1 MSMKFI
7 LSRTED
13 YRIHSKKW
21 IVGYGLLFWLISR
34 IIAMLLVIGC
44 VAIYNTLGINPE
56 TLTTFAGNPETARSL
71 GTMTYVL
78 LTASIVAPVLEECIF
93 RLGLSF
99 KRRQVALAAASIPA
113 YILWQHISSLTI
125 VSALLYIA
133 SIIAAFSLVYGLTSD
148 SHWDELKKTY
158 YKSTIWFSAIAFGL
172 IHLIAFSNYSLSLV
186 PYMLCVVS
194 VPFFGGCAITYYRI
208 NLGFWWGVGMHIFN
222 NLPAIILLF
231 SL

>member
-1 MSMKFI
+1 MKYI

-13 YRIHSKKW
+13 YRVHSKKW

-44 VAIYNTLGINPE
+44 VAVYNAFGINPE
-56 TLTTFAGNPETARSL
+56 TLTKFAGNPETARNL
-71 GTMTYVL
+71 GSMTYVL
-78 LTASIVAPVLEECIF
+78 LTTSVAAPILEECIF

-99 KRRQVALAAASIPA
+99 KRWQVALGVASIPA
-113 YILWQHISSLTI
+113 YILWQHLSSVSI
-125 VSALLYIA
+125 VSALLYVA
-133 SIIAAFSLVYGLTSD
+133 SIIAAFSLVYCLTSD
-148 SHWDELKKTY
+148 SYWGELKKTY
-158 YKSTIWFSAIAFGL
+158 YISTVWVSAIAFGL

-208 NLGFWWGVGMHIFN
+208 NLGFWWGVGMHVFN
-222 NLPAIILLF
+222 NLPAIILLI

>member
-1 MSMKFI
+1 MRFI
-7 LSRTED
+7 LSRTDD

-21 IVGYGLLFWLISR
+21 IVGYGMLFWLISR

-44 VAIYNTLGINPE
+44 VAVYNTFGMNPE
-56 TLTTFAGNPETARSL
+56 THTSFAGNPETTRKL
-71 GTMTYVL
+71 GSITYVL
-78 LTASIVAPVLEECIF
+78 LTTSIVAPVLEECIF

-99 KRRQVALAAASIPA
+99 KRWQVALAVASIPT
-113 YILWQHISSLTI
+113 YILWQHLSSLTI

-133 SIIAAFSLVYGLTSD
+133 SIIAVFSLVYGLTSD
-148 SHWDELKKTY
+148 SLWDELKKTY
-158 YKSTIWFSAIAFGL
+158 YNLTIWFSAIAFGL
-172 IHLIAFSNYSLSLV
+172 IHLIAFSNYSLALL

-194 VPFFGGCAITYYRI
+194 VPFFGGCAMTYYRI

-222 NLPAIILLF
+222 NLPAIVLLI

>member
-1 MSMKFI
+1 MSMRFI
-7 LSRTED
+7 LSRTDD

-21 IVGYGLLFWLISR
+21 IVGYGMLFWLISR

-44 VAIYNTLGINPE
+44 VAVYNTFGMNPE
-56 TLTTFAGNPETARSL
+56 THTSFAGNPETTRKL
-71 GTMTYVL
+71 GSITYVL
-78 LTASIVAPVLEECIF
+78 LTTSIVAPVLEECIF

-99 KRRQVALAAASIPA
+99 KRWQVALAVASIPT
-113 YILWQHISSLTI
+113 YILWQHLSSLTI
-125 VSALLYIA
+125 ISALLYIA
-133 SIIAAFSLVYGLTSD
+133 SIIAVFSLVYGLTSD
-148 SHWDELKKTY
+148 SLWDELKKTY
-158 YKSTIWFSAIAFGL
+158 YNLTIWFSAIAFGL
-172 IHLIAFSNYSLSLV
+172 IHLIAFSSYSLSLL

-222 NLPAIILLF
+222 NLPAIVLLI

>member
-1 MSMKFI
+1 MRFI
-7 LSRTED
+7 LSRTDD

-21 IVGYGLLFWLISR
+21 IVGYGMLFWLISR

-44 VAIYNTLGINPE
+44 VAVYNTFGMNPE
-56 TLTTFAGNPETARSL
+56 THTSFAGNPETTRKL
-71 GTMTYVL
+71 GSITYVL
-78 LTASIVAPVLEECIF
+78 LTTSIVAPVLEECIF

-99 KRRQVALAAASIPA
+99 KRWQVALAVASIPT
-113 YILWQHISSLTI
+113 YILWQHLSSLTI

-133 SIIAAFSLVYGLTSD
+133 SIIAVFSLVYGLTSD
-148 SHWDELKKTY
+148 SLWDELKKTY
-158 YKSTIWFSAIAFGL
+158 YNLTIWFSAIAFGL
-172 IHLIAFSNYSLSLV
+172 IHLIAFSSYSLSLL

-222 NLPAIILLF
+222 NLPAIVLLI

>member
-1 MSMKFI
+1 MKFI
-7 LSRTED
+7 LSRTD
-13 YRIHSKKW
+13 DNHIHSKKW

-44 VAIYNTLGINPE
+44 VAVYNTFGMNPE
-56 TLTTFAGNPETARSL
+56 THTTFAGNPETARTL
-71 GTMTYVL
+71 GSMTYVL
-78 LTASIVAPVLEECIF
+78 LTVSIVAPVLEECIF

-99 KRRQVALAAASIPA
+99 KRWQVAIAVASIPT

-133 SIIAAFSLVYGLTSD
+133 SIITVFSLVYGLTSD
-148 SHWDELKKTY
+148 SLLDELKKTY

>member
-1 MSMKFI
+1 MRFI
-7 LSRTED
+7 LSRTDD

-44 VAIYNTLGINPE
+44 VAVYNTFGMNPE
-56 TLTTFAGNPETARSL
+56 THTTFAGNPETARTL
-71 GTMTYVL
+71 GSMTYVL
-78 LTASIVAPVLEECIF
+78 LTVSIVAPVLEECIF

-99 KRRQVALAAASIPA
+99 KRWQVAIAVASIPT

-133 SIIAAFSLVYGLTSD
+133 SIIAVFSLVYGLTSD
-148 SHWDELKKTY
+148 SLWDELKKTY

-172 IHLIAFSNYSLSLV
+172 IHLIAFSKYSLSLV

>member
-1 MSMKFI
+1 MKFI
-7 LSRTED
+7 LSRTD
-13 YRIHSKKW
+13 DNHIHSKKW

-44 VAIYNTLGINPE
+44 VAVYNTFGMNPE
-56 TLTTFAGNPETARSL
+56 THTTFAGNPETARTL
-71 GTMTYVL
+71 GSMTYVL
-78 LTASIVAPVLEECIF
+78 LTVSIVAPVLEECIF

-99 KRRQVALAAASIPA
+99 KKSQVAIAVASIPT

-133 SIIAAFSLVYGLTSD
+133 SIIAVFSLVYGLTSD
-148 SHWDELKKTY
+148 SLWDELKKTY

-186 PYMLCVVS
+186 PYMLCVVT

>member
-1 MSMKFI
+1 MRFI
-7 LSRTED
+7 LSRTDD

-21 IVGYGLLFWLISR
+21 IVGYGMLFWLISR

-44 VAIYNTLGINPE
+44 VAVYNTFGMNPE
-56 TLTTFAGNPETARSL
+56 THTSFAGNPETTRKL
-71 GTMTYVL
+71 GSITYVV
-78 LTASIVAPVLEECIF
+78 LTTSIVAPVLEECIF

-99 KRRQVALAAASIPA
+99 KRWQVALAVASIPT
-113 YILWQHISSLTI
+113 YILWQHLSSLTI

-133 SIIAAFSLVYGLTSD
+133 SIIAVFSLVYGLTSD
-148 SHWDELKKTY
+148 SLWDELKKTY
-158 YKSTIWFSAIAFGL
+158 YNLTIWFSAIAFGL
-172 IHLIAFSNYSLSLV
+172 IHLIAFSNYSLSLL

-194 VPFFGGCAITYYRI
+194 VPFFGGCAMTYYRI

-222 NLPAIILLF
+222 NLPAIVLLI

>member
-7 LSRTED
+7 LSRTD
-13 YRIHSKKW
+13 DNHIHSKKW

-44 VAIYNTLGINPE
+44 VAVYNTFGMNPE
-56 TLTTFAGNPETARSL
+56 THTTFAGNPETARTL
-71 GTMTYVL
+71 GSMTYVL
-78 LTASIVAPVLEECIF
+78 LTVSIVAPVLEECIF

-99 KRRQVALAAASIPA
+99 KRWQVAIAVASIPT

-133 SIIAAFSLVYGLTSD
+133 SIITVFSLVYGLTSD
-148 SHWDELKKTY
+148 SLLDELKKTY

>member
-1 MSMKFI
+1 MRFI
-7 LSRTED
+7 LSRTDD

-21 IVGYGLLFWLISR
+21 IVGYGMLFWLISR

-44 VAIYNTLGINPE
+44 VAIYNTFGMNPE
-56 TLTTFAGNPETARSL
+56 THTAFAGNPETARRL
-71 GTMTYVL
+71 GSMTYVL

-93 RLGLSF
+93 RLWLSF
-99 KRRQVALAAASIPA
+99 KRWQVAFAVASIPT
-113 YILWQHISSLTI
+113 YILWQHLSSLTI
-125 VSALLYIA
+125 VSALFYIA
-133 SIIAAFSLVYGLTSD
+133 SIIAVFSLVYGLTSD
-148 SHWDELKKTY
+148 SLWDELKKTY
-158 YKSTIWFSAIAFGL
+158 YKLTIWFSAIAFGL
-172 IHLIAFSNYSLSLV
+172 IHLIAFSNYSFSLV

-222 NLPAIILLF
+222 NLPAIVLLI

>member
-7 LSRTED
+7 LSRTD
-13 YRIHSKKW
+13 DNHIHSKKW

-44 VAIYNTLGINPE
+44 VAVYNTFGMNPE
-56 TLTTFAGNPETARSL
+56 THTTFAGNPETARTL
-71 GTMTYVL
+71 GSMTYVL
-78 LTASIVAPVLEECIF
+78 LTVSIVAPVLEECIF

-99 KRRQVALAAASIPA
+99 KRWQVAIAVASIPT

-133 SIIAAFSLVYGLTSD
+133 SIIAVFSLVYGLTSD
-148 SHWDELKKTY
+148 SLWDELKKTY
-158 YKSTIWFSAIAFGL
+158 YKSTIWFSAITFGL

>member
-1 MSMKFI
+1 MKFI

-13 YRIHSKKW
+13 YLIHSKKW

-44 VAIYNTLGINPE
+44 VAIYNTLGM
-56 TLTTFAGNPETARSL
+56 NPETARSL

-78 LTASIVAPVLEECIF
+78 LTASIVAPVLEECVF

-99 KRRQVALAAASIPA
+99 KRRQVAIAVASIPA

-133 SIIAAFSLVYGLTSD
+133 SIITAFSLVYGLTSD